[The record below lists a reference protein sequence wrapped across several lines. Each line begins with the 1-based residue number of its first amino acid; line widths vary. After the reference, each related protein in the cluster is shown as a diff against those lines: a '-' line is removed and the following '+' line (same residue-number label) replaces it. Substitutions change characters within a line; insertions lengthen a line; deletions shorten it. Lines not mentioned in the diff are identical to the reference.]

1 MQVTC
6 KQGDEPHVR
15 LQLVDKL
22 DTLAE
27 RQVTCFLPWE
37 ETTEARDTAG
47 TVGINKLD
55 FKHARMR
62 ASDKIL
68 FLNAGI
74 SQAFG
79 TSILSQPR
87 F

>member
-27 RQVTCFLPWE
+27 RQVTWFLPWE
-37 ETTEARDTAG
+37 ETAEARDTAG
-47 TVGINKLD
+47 TVD
-55 FKHARMR
+55 W
-62 ASDKIL
+62 
-68 FLNAGI
+68 
-74 SQAFG
+74 
-79 TSILSQPR
+79 ILSMHVCEPLTK
-87 F
+87 FSF